1 MRRTGI
7 RLLLILAGALGAVLL
22 TGAPALAG
30 NWAVT
35 SLDPL
40 PDRIEPNR
48 PYTIGFWVLQ
58 HGSHPYSGGV
68 LNPVALKFVEET
80 GKTTTFP
87 GVALPEPAHYAAAI
101 ILPAGTYQVFGVQ
114 GPFQDYRIGTLAV
127 PGGLT
132 ALAVPPPLAVGAD
145 EQPWGAIRPPQ
156 MPVDPNR
163 GPFGDPGATP
173 GVEQAPAATQA
184 PAPQIPARPA
194 TAGDRVDNGR
204 SGTLVTVIVTAIAT
218 VAVVAAVGSALYWRP
233 RARRLAGRLV
243 AVRRPRPRRELIG

>member
-7 RLLLILAGALGAVLL
+7 RLLLVLAGAFGAVLL
-22 TGAPALAG
+22 SGAPALAG

-48 PYTIGFWVLQ
+48 AYTIGFWVLQ
-58 HGSHPYSGGV
+58 HGSHPYGGGV
-68 LNPVALKFVEET
+68 LDPVGLKFVADSGGGN
-80 GKTTTFP
+80 GKTATYP

-114 GPFQDYRIGTLAV
+114 GPFQDYRVGTLTV

-132 ALAVPPPLAVGAD
+132 ALAVPPPLEVSAD

-163 GPFGDPGATP
+163 DPFGDPGAAP
-173 GVEQAPAATQA
+173 AAAPKAAQAPAA
-184 PAPQIPARPA
+184 A
-194 TAGDRVDNGR
+194 TNTAANTEANTTANTADSGR

-218 VAVVAAVGSALYWRP
+218 VAVLAAVGSALTR
-233 RARRLAGRLV
+233 
-243 AVRRPRPRRELIG
+243 RRPGPSTPRRELIG